1 MLIFFA
7 LELASATF
15 ACLMQLTLP
24 SVYITTAALCSSPF
38 RQQSFLPFA
47 QFCGMAPSALY
58 LHFDTAWGYYYYYW
72 RGRRGGAGHYCGI
85 IPRVHRKDRSYCTP
99 IDIPRSILTP
109 GGNFPVAK
117 SCNAHSTWNGRL
129 CA

>member
-1 MLIFFA
+1 MFFA

-24 SVYITTAALCSSPF
+24 SVYITTAALGSSPF

-58 LHFDTAWGYYYYYW
+58 LHFDTAWGYYYYW
-72 RGRRGGAGHYCGI
+72 RGRRGELAIIVELFRECTVRTGATAH
-85 IPRVHRKDRSYCTP
+85 P
-99 IDIPRSILTP
+99 LTSR
-109 GGNFPVAK
+109 GAF
-117 SCNAHSTWNGRL
+117 
-129 CA
+129 

>member
-58 LHFDTAWGYYYYYW
+58 LHFDTAWGYYYYW
-72 RGRRGGAGHYCGI
+72 RGRRGELAIIVELFRECTSKTGATAH
-85 IPRVHRKDRSYCTP
+85 P
-99 IDIPRSILTP
+99 LTSR
-109 GGNFPVAK
+109 GAF
-117 SCNAHSTWNGRL
+117 
-129 CA
+129 